1 MRLRGRDSA
10 MRAADA
16 ADARETEP
24 IVKASQGRQM
34 DVYERLSE
42 AEQSSMA
49 TVWGASAF
57 YALIGAAFACRLLW
71 NLAAFP
77 IYPFKMDSAAWAGAW
92 LITTIGDYY
101 VVAFCLSGI
110 IIATEGLAKGIAW
123 ALAINLLG
131 SPFACA
137 YLIYK
142 LLTQRSLAM
151 AKRPSE

>member
-24 IVKASQGRQM
+24 IVK
-34 DVYERLSE
+34 